1 MKKILSVLV
10 FSLAF
15 VGLSPAHA
23 AGESQRIGIYMID
36 GRTSTIYRT
45 SIADS
50 QNQIQWVTCLE
61 AVDQPML
68 FPFKD
73 KISYSFTVTGPDGF
87 QDSGSWGVWG
97 SADSDSMSSCSS
109 NNGSGNQYTV
119 AYNLTGLKAGS
130 AYTISILGSSVQGA
144 FSASKTFT
152 TLPPT
157 VQASQPVVESAT
169 ASVTPSTLTET
180 STTPTPTPTPAPAP
194 APTVTPAP
202 TVAPVPQ
209 TSGFGGY
216 AVVHPDGHVCGVTVS
231 NSADPFNNGG
241 VIGQEYMGCPATA
254 LFIFQ
259 TKPSPTGNV
268 AGWHGENVKY
278 RNGIFTIT
286 NNGQVSITI
295 ENGIATDSSG
305 RVWDTGSGETLRA
318 APSVPTLPIVES
330 STSLSNSSSIPASTP
345 SPTETSTSPVTP
357 STPSTPITPS
367 ASSGDEDLALVDEV
381 EAEEESIDSIDA
393 AIQSNGT
400 TVITVATGYNLTSM
414 TVVATKKGSKKKY
427 TYKIKTNA
435 DGERKFKSGV
445 NLRGFTVVLLKGS
458 TELDRVI
465 VR

>member
-1 MKKILSVLV
+1 
-10 FSLAF
+10 
-15 VGLSPAHA
+15 
-23 AGESQRIGIYMID
+23 
-36 GRTSTIYRT
+36 
-45 SIADS
+45 
-50 QNQIQWVTCLE
+50 
-61 AVDQPML
+61 
-68 FPFKD
+68 
-73 KISYSFTVTGPDGF
+73 
-87 QDSGSWGVWG
+87 
-97 SADSDSMSSCSS
+97 
-109 NNGSGNQYTV
+109 
-119 AYNLTGLKAGS
+119 
-130 AYTISILGSSVQGA
+130 
-144 FSASKTFT
+144 
-152 TLPPT
+152 
-157 VQASQPVVESAT
+157 
-169 ASVTPSTLTET
+169 
-180 STTPTPTPTPAPAP
+180 
-194 APTVTPAP
+194 
-202 TVAPVPQ
+202 
-209 TSGFGGY
+209 
-216 AVVHPDGHVCGVTVS
+216 
-231 NSADPFNNGG
+231 
-241 VIGQEYMGCPATA
+241 MGCPATA

-345 SPTETSTSPVTP
+345 SPSESSTAPVTPGAPVIPSAPITPSTPSTPSPTETSTSPVTP

-367 ASSGDEDLALVDEV
+367 ASSGDEDLSLVDEV
-381 EAEEESIDSIDA
+381 EAEEEIIDSIDA

-400 TVITVATGYNLTSM
+400 TVITVGTGYNLTSM